1 MKNWEKEDKNVTNL
15 WNKMEYFD
23 PQPIIWVSK
32 NSLFSMFKMLKNVL
46 KSGYLFAWG
55 IEKQHK
61 KVKITWYKIEYFHS
75 QPIIRYPHSKKVFW
89 KSTKFWLLLSR
100 FTKNCENQQKLL
112 VNHMIF
118 KFLGCQNIHS
128 RAENVQNHVFTKN
141 TRCRAETLKMRFF
154 KKKLHFEN

>member
-32 NSLFSMFKMLKNVL
+32 NSLFSMFKILKNVL

-61 KVKITWYKIEYFHS
+61 KVEMWYKIEYFHS

-89 KSTKFWLLLSR
+89 KSTKFWLILSR
-100 FTKNCENQQKLL
+100 FTKNCQNQQKLL
-112 VNHMIF
+112 SQPYDFEVSGTGAAYDKSVLPMSI
-118 KFLGCQNIHS
+118 
-128 RAENVQNHVFTKN
+128 RAYPKHWKGMVPQRVRESW
-141 TRCRAETLKMRFF
+141 RGA
-154 KKKLHFEN
+154 